1 MNITHKI
8 KLDMQE
14 NSKRQTIFVK
24 QGDSMSRCV
33 EITLYNSGTA
43 WTVPSGETILQIAYY
58 KPDYTGG
65 VYDTM
70 PDNTVACTYSENV
83 VTAHLHP
90 QMFTVSGIVACEL
103 RFLNN
108 NGAQLST
115 FSWFMSVAESAT
127 NKINSED
134 YFNFACLKELRMDIG
149 ELSDLETN
157 AKESLVTA
165 INECYSKR
173 IAPVSAH
180 SGNGFSYAASGE
192 QLPTVVPGSA
202 GEHVGK
208 GVQIVFIPD
217 MTNTEPEC
225 TLQINGGSAVPIRRR
240 AKTGTQSAN
249 GIDATLPMKAGAL
262 SRGVPYT
269 MTFCGLYWLL
279 DSYVPLDGGGGG
291 IDPQELAQ
299 AVEDALTDAVKNGEV
314 APAAHEHSYSD
325 LKNTPVI
332 PTIPDSLPANGGN
345 ADTVGGMTVDAIKD
359 DANAF
364 LVAELAKR
372 GQLKPEFANSVEEC
386 VDESKLYVLPDGYIW
401 AYMYG
406 GASGPSYTNLAGN
419 VLTDTRLSTSGG
431 SKSCTGAVTTGFIP
445 CKAGQVIRMQGF
457 DPTVLIDGS
466 TNPYICFYTAA
477 AESAIVSDTTYTRP
491 NLLYGS
497 PGGITKEGDVYYY
510 TAFTCGSGGTD
521 VKPHP
526 LQDSITHIRIC
537 GKAIEGAEIIVTV
550 DQEITEGTGTGY
562 AWRNTGHA
570 FVPADYEERIVALEN
585 KVPENHEGRFAALEK
600 PWKGLKWVCLG
611 DSLTYTNERATKRY
625 FDYIAEKTGIA
636 VVNMGD
642 GGTGY
647 MRTREEGRA
656 FFQRIVNAPAD
667 TDIVTIFGSGNDC
680 GHTFDDYGLG
690 SITDT
695 GTDTICGCI
704 NTTID
709 TIQERMPM
717 VRLGI
722 ITPTPWEK
730 WPPYDGENKM
740 AQYSRA
746 IVEICKA
753 RSIPCLDLYHCSNL
767 RPWDEDFRALAYSRD
782 DGSGVHPDENGHAM
796 IAPRIKAFLDTL
808 IL

>member
-1 MNITHKI
+1 MKLRHKLTLDLVQRITPPVLH
-8 KLDMQE
+8 L
-14 NSKRQTIFVK
+14 K
-24 QGDSMSRCV
+24 QGDCMTREVLISLTNDGAPWFPKK
-33 EITLYNSGTA
+33 EDLIF
-43 WTVPSGETILQIAYY
+43 QIVYC
-58 KPDYTGG
+58 KTDNTGG
-65 VYDTM
+65 CYDTL
-70 PDNTVACTYSENV
+70 PDGTVACTAEDHSV
-83 VTAHLHP
+83 LVQLHP
-90 QMFTVSGIVACEL
+90 QMLTAPGLVICEL
-103 RFLNN
+103 RILDGC
-108 NGAQLST
+108 GAQVST
-115 FSWFMSVAESAT
+115 FAFFLSVEHSVSAGI
-127 NKINSED
+127 KSED
-134 YFNFACLKELRMDIG
+134 YYHFTSLDALRQAIG
-149 ELSDLETN
+149 EMSQLETEE
-157 AKESLVTA
+157 KSSLVA
-165 INECYSKR
+165 AVNE
-173 IAPVSAH
+173 
-180 SGNGFSYAASGE
+180 
-192 QLPTVVPGSA
+192 
-202 GEHVGK
+202 
-208 GVQIVFIPD
+208 
-217 MTNTEPEC
+217 
-225 TLQINGGSAVPIRRR
+225 
-240 AKTGTQSAN
+240 
-249 GIDATLPMKAGAL
+249 L
-262 SRGVPYT
+262 SRGVT
-269 MTFCGLYWLL
+269 
-279 DSYVPLDGGGGG
+279 VK
-291 IDPQELAQ
+291 
-299 AVEDALTDAVKNGEV
+299 DAVLCSPQTLSAEAQTQVRQNISASPVNHG
-314 APAAHEHSYSD
+314 HSYND
-325 LKNTPVI
+325 LADKPI
-332 PTIPDSLPANGGN
+332 IPDSLPANGGN
-345 ADTVGGMTVDAIKD
+345 ADTVGGMTVDAIKN

-419 VLTDTRLSTSGG
+419 VLTDTRLSSKGVATS
-431 SKSCTGAVTTGFIP
+431 CAGAVTTGFIP
-445 CKAGQVIRMQGF
+445 CKVGQVIRVQGF
-457 DPTVLIDGS
+457 DPTVLIDDS
-466 TNPYICFYTAA
+466 TNPYICFFTAA

-497 PGGITKEGDVYYY
+497 PGGITKEGDAYCY

-550 DQEITEGTGTGY
+550 DQEITEGTGAGY

-570 FVPADYEERIVALEN
+570 FVPADYEDRIVALEKKVLEN

-625 FDYIAEKTGIA
+625 YDYIAEKTGIA

-796 IAPRIKAFLDTL
+796 LAPRIKAFLDTL